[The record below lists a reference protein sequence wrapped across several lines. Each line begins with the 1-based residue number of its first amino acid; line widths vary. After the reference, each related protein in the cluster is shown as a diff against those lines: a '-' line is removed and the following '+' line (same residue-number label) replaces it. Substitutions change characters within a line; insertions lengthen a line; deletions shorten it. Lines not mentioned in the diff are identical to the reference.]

1 MSTKKYRQSIKGWAK
16 IQMRRSR
23 CRAAQMQL
31 EFALTEQWLIDNL
44 PDRCPILNIPIVVG
58 CDRQDLD
65 NAPSVDRVDNDLG
78 YTPDN
83 CRIISYRANR
93 LKNSASRTE
102 LQAVLRYIDQHKLA
116 SVQLSHVDTHLL

>member
-1 MSTKKYRQSIKGWAK
+1 MSTKKYRSSVKGWAK
-16 IQMRRSR
+16 IQVRRSR

-31 EFALTEQWLIDNL
+31 EFALTEQWLIENL
-44 PDRCPILNIPIVVG
+44 PTHCPILNIPIKVG
-58 CDRQDLD
+58 VDREYLD

-78 YTPDN
+78 YIPEN

-93 LKNSASRTE
+93 LKNSASRAE

-116 SVQLSHVDTHLL
+116 SVELSHIDTHLL